1 MNEIWRNIK
10 GYEGLYQV
18 SNFGR
23 IRNIK
28 GKIIKQQISKGGY
41 FYVGLSFNHKRK
53 YYFVHRLMA
62 EVFLSNP
69 NNKKFVVHIDH
80 NKQNNQIYNLKLM
93 DESTNKPVYQ
103 FDKHGNFIGKY
114 KSSIQAA
121 RQTGISAA
129 NIRYCANGISKTAY
143 HDIWLFEDDLDKLTD
158 KIKSANEHRYNER
171 GIQVNQYDLNGKYIK
186 TYLSGS
192 EVERVNDFDQS
203 EISGCCKGK
212 YKQAYGYIWRYA
224 E

>member
-1 MNEIWRNIK
+1 MNEIWRDIK
-10 GYEGLYQV
+10 GYEEIYQV

-114 KSSIQAA
+114 KILNTSCKAN
-121 RQTGISAA
+121 RYIS
-129 NIRYCANGISKTAY
+129 
-143 HDIWLFEDDLDKLTD
+143 
-158 KIKSANEHRYNER
+158 
-171 GIQVNQYDLNGKYIK
+171 
-186 TYLSGS
+186 
-192 EVERVNDFDQS
+192 
-203 EISGCCKGK
+203 CKHTLLCK
-212 YKQAYGYIWRYA
+212 RNN
-224 E
+224 

>member
-10 GYEGLYQV
+10 GYEGVYQV

-203 EISGCCKGK
+203 AISGCCRGR
-212 YKQAYGYIWRYA
+212 YKQAYGYIWKYA